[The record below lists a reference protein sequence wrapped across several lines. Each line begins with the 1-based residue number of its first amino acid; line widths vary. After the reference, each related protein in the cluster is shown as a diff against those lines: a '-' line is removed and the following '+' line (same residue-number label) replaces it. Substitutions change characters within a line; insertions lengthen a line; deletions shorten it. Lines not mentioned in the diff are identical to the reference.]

1 MGIGIFFAVVIFFS
15 IIGFLKSLRKE
26 RKRRELAESVLKPL
40 LEKTF
45 GTYDHYADRCL
56 PRQEVEGLVRGD
68 PHGHDLVEVMYK
80 DSKVRFCSMH
90 FTEDDRDEDGHTQTY
105 EVYRGQCVVIEKE
118 NFINNPVLVAPKR
131 AGRVHR
137 KERVLTDDPEFD
149 SLIAAAGDPVEVLK
163 ILSPTAREKLAGLV
177 HRHVNL
183 VMLFESNRIRVS
195 YGVKDYF
202 EPRFGTDTAQL
213 YERQLNDLLDII
225 NTLIDL

>member
-1 MGIGIFFAVVIFFS
+1 MGIGIFFAVAIFFS

-68 PHGHDLVEVMYK
+68 PHGHDLVEAMYK

-118 NFINNPVLVAPKR
+118 NFTFYKADIADRKMIYDIFEKEQPDVVINFAAESHVDRSIL
-131 AGRVHR
+131 
-137 KERVLTDDPEFD
+137 DPEVF
-149 SLIAAAGDPVEVLK
+149 
-163 ILSPTAREKLAGLV
+163 
-177 HRHVNL
+177 
-183 VMLFESNRIRVS
+183 
-195 YGVKDYF
+195 
-202 EPRFGTDTAQL
+202 
-213 YERQLNDLLDII
+213 
-225 NTLIDL
+225 